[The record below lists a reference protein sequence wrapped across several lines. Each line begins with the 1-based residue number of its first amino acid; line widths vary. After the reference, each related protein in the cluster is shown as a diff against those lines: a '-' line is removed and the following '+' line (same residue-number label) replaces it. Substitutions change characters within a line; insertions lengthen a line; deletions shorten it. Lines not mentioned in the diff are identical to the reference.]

1 VCEEPTKFEVG
12 KDRYPWPAHWR
23 GVICVFSWID
33 FPLNRVSEDEMK
45 QLKLIHLMQPFMK
58 PMGVPCFYAVVDGVM
73 EVYPVPDRELEML
86 QAPERPCTST

>member
-1 VCEEPTKFEVG
+1 
-12 KDRYPWPAHWR
+12 
-23 GVICVFSWID
+23 
-33 FPLNRVSEDEMK
+33 MK